1 MSVCSLVSTIR
12 TLLIFPFAFKLIFFM
27 FRKPF
32 ERCHTVTDTQCNK
45 YSWAALGLIFS
56 GKQSKAVIAFIL

>member
-1 MSVCSLVSTIR
+1 MSVCLLVSTVR
-12 TLLIFPFAFKLIFFM
+12 TLPIFPFAFKLAYFM

-45 YSWAALGLIFS
+45 HSWGALGLIFS
-56 GKQSKAVIAFIL
+56 GKQRKAVIAFIL